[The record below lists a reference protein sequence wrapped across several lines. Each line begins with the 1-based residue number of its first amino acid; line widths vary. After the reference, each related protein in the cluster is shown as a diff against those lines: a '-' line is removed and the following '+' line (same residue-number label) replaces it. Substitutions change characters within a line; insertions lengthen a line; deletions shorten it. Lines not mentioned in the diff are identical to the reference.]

1 MAIWHEKMLVNLL
14 FREKEKNIIELF
26 GMLVLLILL
35 ECGEDIVGV
44 LMQDIYG
51 QTWRNFC
58 LPSEMR
64 RSKMKK
70 RSTMPQQ
77 IDCYYCTV
85 KDCRKSIIMFV

>member
-1 MAIWHEKMLVNLL
+1 MDLL

-44 LMQDIYG
+44 LMPVTYG
-51 QTWRNFC
+51 QTWLNFC

-64 RSKMKK
+64 S
-70 RSTMPQQ
+70 
-77 IDCYYCTV
+77 
-85 KDCRKSIIMFV
+85 